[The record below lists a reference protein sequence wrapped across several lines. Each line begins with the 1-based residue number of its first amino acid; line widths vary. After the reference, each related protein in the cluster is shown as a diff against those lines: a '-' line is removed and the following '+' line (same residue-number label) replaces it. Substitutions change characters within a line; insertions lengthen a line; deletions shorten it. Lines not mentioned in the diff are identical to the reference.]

1 MKGERKKRERWCKR
15 VREGNRVRDRVREKE
30 KERWCERV
38 RDRER

>member
-1 MKGERKKRERWCKR
+1 MIIEKESQ
-15 VREGNRVRDRVREKE
+15 VEGTRVRDRVREKE